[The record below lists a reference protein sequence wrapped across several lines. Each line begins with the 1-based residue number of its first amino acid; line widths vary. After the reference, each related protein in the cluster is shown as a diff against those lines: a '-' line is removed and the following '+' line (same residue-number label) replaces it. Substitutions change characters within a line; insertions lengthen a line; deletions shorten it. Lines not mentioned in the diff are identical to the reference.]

1 MGPRR
6 RLGLSRGPRLS
17 GHAKRAA
24 KGTPT
29 AYASASTVFL
39 PPRRRSCCTPL
50 RATPGPGATAAVS
63 RAAPHTGRAAPTEN
77 DSAASATTMR
87 AIGARFIFVEMTAAP
102 LQSSSGA
109 AGNQGAR
116 LGSFAGQKVLKRS
129 KPEELPRSFVLPQLL
144 PLYFDGAECPKV
156 VRSDE
161 DKRRSAGCRSHGA
174 GARGPTERKPAA
186 VITNASAFSTCQQ
199 SPARPSCEAHW
210 RQARTGASSKGA
222 AACPAAPVHAARA
235 LMRPLAAGGKLLRE
249 ARPDGRRAHD
259 AVRPQH
265 CPN

>member
-1 MGPRR
+1 LGRHLPREPSTWSRYPWRSPSSATDRFMSRALPCVGRRNARGETVARQGGIASGRGNRPRGQASPSRSAGACGWRNTCTPTSPASALGSPAPRRRLSPRDLAACGAAALGPRR

-29 AYASASTVFL
+29 AYASASTAFL

-50 RATPGPGATAAVS
+50 RATPGPGATAAGS

-87 AIGARFIFVEMTAAP
+87 AIGARFIFVEMTAPP

-116 LGSFAGQKVLKRS
+116 LGSFAGSKV
-129 KPEELPRSFVLPQLL
+129 
-144 PLYFDGAECPKV
+144 
-156 VRSDE
+156 
-161 DKRRSAGCRSHGA
+161 
-174 GARGPTERKPAA
+174 
-186 VITNASAFSTCQQ
+186 
-199 SPARPSCEAHW
+199 
-210 RQARTGASSKGA
+210 
-222 AACPAAPVHAARA
+222 
-235 LMRPLAAGGKLLRE
+235 
-249 ARPDGRRAHD
+249 
-259 AVRPQH
+259 
-265 CPN
+265 